1 MPTLCKVLESTLH
14 LENLDGHLLAAQI
27 LERII
32 TLSSRMVIAD
42 FRSSEAPY
50 DSPPGSYLHI
60 RVSLLS
66 QIQPFFFC
74 SFFKND
80 ILNEV

>member
-1 MPTLCKVLESTLH
+1 LTELVPYMPTLCKVLGSTLH

-32 TLSSRMVIAD
+32 TLSSKIIIAN

-50 DSPPGSYLHI
+50 DSPPGFYLQI
-60 RVSLLS
+60 RVS
-66 QIQPFFFC
+66 
-74 SFFKND
+74 
-80 ILNEV
+80 ILFLQLYNSGGI